1 MDEDFLEEL
10 WKKDREAAEIIAL
23 VEFVKWLRWERM
35 QDKIRRERIKAR
47 QEEFKRIREQQK
59 RLVEEI
65 RKNKGKKVCWYW
77 KPEPNEIIESF
88 SERYDDCLSV
98 GQLAKLLRVS
108 RVTVGNW
115 IRKGKIKAIKTV
127 GGHYRIPKSEVAKLL
142 TRLKKV
148 V

>member
-23 VEFVKWLRWERM
+23 VEFAKRLRWERM

-65 RKNKGKKVCWYW
+65 RKNKGKKA
-77 KPEPNEIIESF
+77 IF
-88 SERYDDCLSV
+88 F
-98 GQLAKLLRVS
+98 VS
-108 RVTVGNW
+108 
-115 IRKGKIKAIKTV
+115 AM
-127 GGHYRIPKSEVAKLL
+127 L
-142 TRLKKV
+142 
-148 V
+148 